1 MNCPDCLAL
10 LEAYLDGEIDAR
22 GSLELE
28 AHLGSCGTCAA
39 RLASARSLS
48 QTLRTRASRP
58 VPRAAFEQALRASVA
73 GAGRGAGARRGL
85 RRAALVVS
93 ACAASLLLGWLW
105 GSGGTS
111 GAAGAGLEGE
121 LVAAHVRSLEVD
133 HLLDVAS
140 SDRHAVTPWFQGKLP
155 FAVQSRDLAEQGFV
169 LAGGRLDL
177 VDGRDVAALVYRH
190 GPHAINV
197 FVWPAAEPD
206 REPVVEHLRGYRLV
220 HWTRAALQCWIV
232 SDADEKALLEL
243 GRLLE

>member
-1 MNCPDCLAL
+1 MNCPACLAL
-10 LEAYLDGEIDAR
+10 LDAYLDGELDAR
-22 GSLELE
+22 GALELE
-28 AHLGSCGTCAA
+28 AHLDSCKPCAA
-39 RLASARSLS
+39 RLASARALS
-48 QTLRTRASRP
+48 RTLRSRASRP

-73 GAGRGAGARRGL
+73 GARWNL
-85 RRAALVVS
+85 RRAALVLA
-93 ACAASLLLGWLW
+93 ACAASLLIGWLW
-105 GSGGTS
+105 GSGRPGA
-111 GAAGAGLEGE
+111 AAGADLEGE

-155 FAVQSRDLAEQGFV
+155 FAVQSRDLSEQGFV
-169 LAGGRLDL
+169 LEGGRLDL
-177 VDGRDVAALVYRH
+177 VDGRGVAALVYRH

-220 HWTRAALQCWIV
+220 HWTRASLQHWIV